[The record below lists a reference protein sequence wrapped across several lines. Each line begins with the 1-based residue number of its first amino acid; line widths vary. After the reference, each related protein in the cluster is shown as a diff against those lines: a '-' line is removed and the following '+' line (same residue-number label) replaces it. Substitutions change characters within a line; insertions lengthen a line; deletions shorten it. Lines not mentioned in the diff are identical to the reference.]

1 MRRIGKRLIVTCVSL
16 SMILQSF
23 APATNALAATINAAA
38 EAGSYSTTDGAP
50 SETGDDTLGETG
62 SPKDD
67 AANASP
73 DTGENTGEDTSGA
86 DQVTDGAEGSQ
97 EETAAAED
105 AAADEGEVEAQTQ
118 GAYQYNTLDE
128 LTPALSK
135 APETANGEIAKLES
149 SNLAQDLKAL
159 SNAAPAL
166 YKNAI
171 IVASQ
176 TGDAIDLS
184 ADFNGLGG
192 SNEDDAF
199 AGTITGNGGAAVR
212 IRVKRPLFNGLKVS
226 TEQKYLIEWAAGDS
240 QHAVLANRAY
250 GFEGA
255 IANVTVYG
263 VSGST
268 EKLTAPIIA
277 TLQGNLTA
285 KVTLDQ
291 STVTSVSITSS
302 TNSIGVVAGTV
313 ESGTLTIGELNMP
326 GVTKVTVDASSNA
339 DLDQKNG
346 NAGMLVGRVA
356 DGAGLTID
364 AEITAPS
371 GDIKS
376 VTGKD
381 NASAGAVV
389 GKLGGGDGG
398 NATPVV
404 VNKSIDVSALAVTGA
419 ISGGFVGRAV
429 KLSLSFGEGASIAPA
444 KKLEATQ
451 ASGGLF
457 GWVDALAEDL
467 KIAPSN
473 LKMPN
478 DGISIRGA
486 TRPGSSD
493 RILAYA
499 GGLFGYLAS
508 DSGGLSILAGTNND
522 RLQIKVS
529 VTDAKPAVSFQKGAG
544 GIIGRLGGDSPAAKV
559 IVNVSDADVD
569 LTSDVNFYVG
579 GVIGNCWGS
588 SVVKSDG
595 VSVTAAVS
603 SSATFGGVV
612 GVTRAKKE
620 FANTVLVNN
629 LKVATA
635 NDKPIASGGGVVGR
649 ANCNTLIRL
658 SGTTDLSGVYYKG
671 SNDSGQIT
679 SLNTANGFE
688 GPLVFATGNG
698 NDQGWTLI
706 RGKNEKGDR
715 PELDDIG
722 GYGEVVRLSGKLS
735 KDFLMVDESTG
746 MLTIKNS
753 DKSAATIS
761 NEEDFARLAITWST
775 KGVFMGASD
784 GGWDKMN
791 ITLTNDIDL
800 TGTGIYGLSR
810 EGMDGD
816 TPFVKTIDGGG
827 HSITLSIGEA
837 YGTWDGTNK
846 VADND
851 AGNGRIYRHK
861 QLGLF
866 AAGNGSASNLTIDGT
881 INVDTKI
888 DGMAVGAFAA
898 TCTSSNDLS
907 FNNVVCKT
915 KMNIKA
921 NNKMFVGG
929 FIGKTSTSNRL
940 AFAGGSSFAGKITMS
955 IDDKAEPY
963 IGGAIGYIDGDSTP
977 TIAVDDMK
985 LSGSI
990 SAQTNRT
997 KLCAGGLIGFIDQAE
1012 DDNKTKTVTISG
1024 LDLGGLKLDFSAAGD
1039 ASAAGGYLGSTWAQT
1054 NVTIEGSSST
1064 YAIKASKEASL
1075 KTGSAKFV
1083 GGLVYHAG
1091 GVWTANSKAIDFN
1104 NVGIESKATELGL
1117 LVCRGGRGKEDGISN
1132 GEMGGLY
1139 LNVTKNWANAVSFDG
1154 INLTGTEPAAMDEWV
1169 ADTRGYGEN
1178 NAGDIFTSGKNG
1190 VVSLTTKS
1198 GLVAMGDNDTRNTYE
1213 NQTDWGK
1220 KHHENGNTRYY
1231 YNLNRVAGSVGQGD
1245 GAINTPEELLL
1256 WSVRHYADSALRAE
1270 FNKGDAECE
1279 TITGTLN
1286 MKGYSYYPVDIANCS
1301 VNINNA
1307 TITFWNK
1314 QIETLESGS
1323 TKNKLTSES
1332 SQHQAM
1338 HCGLIRNYS
1347 SSGNQGGQ
1355 TLSVK
1360 TLTLSGT
1367 VGPMNT
1373 NGGSGALICG
1383 TAWGEAAATTTVS
1396 LEGITLKNLA
1406 VTDFAANKDKSLPLL
1421 VNAGGSHLSLSV
1433 NDLSCTGYTAVGENN
1448 TVASSLMGN
1457 MGGEDKT
1464 GINLSFSN
1472 IEIPSYTGERIFS
1485 SALLMMSFGYKTDG
1499 SGSASYN
1506 FTADDTRVTYGQE
1519 IDGTKEYGNNDGDM
1533 QCWYFDA
1540 KHEGCNL
1547 VKDEKH
1553 DIEASEDKSAPRFGN
1568 QAYLKYVTNGRDDN
1582 HPWRHEVA
1590 VNHSAAKLIKGCG
1603 TYTDPY
1609 VISSA
1614 KNLRDAANIIQGAS
1628 ASGSE
1633 VNITTNQ
1640 DAACSGESGHGK
1652 FVSSGSTW
1660 VCGNTSYTTET
1671 VSRYLRSAYYVIDK
1685 DITVNAKDFSGLGQT
1700 PERAFRGVIVGKNS
1714 ATLTIKN
1721 DNDSKKQFMGLIP
1734 YSYGS
1739 VVKNLKIR
1747 YEGEKLSIAYTAPK
1761 DQTPKDQTTKDQT
1774 PKAFFGGVMG
1784 CVLGG
1789 DNIVDG
1795 VTVSA
1800 ADGFSVDGVSKNTPI
1815 GGYVGVV
1822 AGGGVLFRNMS
1833 ENSWH
1838 TAGDSLYDNAF
1849 LGRMLNGYAFSENC
1863 TVDNGER
1870 NYKINKLSGTK
1881 NLIATTDLTGA
1892 TDAGGAARSV
1902 SVSSAEGLLVLSGII
1917 NSGAAAGYGTRAY
1930 DGASGDQEGLKL
1942 GNALYGKVRNA
1953 QYDQVGNQSLDANNS
1968 EWLAAKQDDQS
1979 APSAGNTAYLVTAY
1993 ADAGTGNIC
2002 AGNTAYV
2009 EFSLNDASFDMTS
2022 YSTGYLGLSARYV
2035 SNAGIDRSGKSQP
2048 TCVMPSVAAV
2058 KGSAD
2063 ASTNTT
2069 LKVKLD
2075 VKEYKTDDYH
2085 LLGVGGLFGV
2095 ANFRTPGKTGDGKY
2109 TFDPDTYSIISNL
2122 TIGESNISLSYVDAA
2137 GDSTNK
2143 AFDGVA
2149 LSDDAEADIKYK
2161 NIVGVGGVAGALAP
2175 NDSKYM
2181 GGQVTNFTSS
2191 GLTINSPSSAGSLFG
2206 YAGAANLSAD
2216 GQYLA
2221 KTGGELTNMT
2231 MRLVNCG
2238 FSKLNITAD
2247 RDAGGFFGYLV
2258 TKKSDNKSKYSGVWN
2273 TEETT
2278 YGTNSII
2285 ASNGKV
2291 LLRKD
2296 HNIGENKL
2304 LDYESRATGV
2314 GGFVGHVKNSFNV
2327 NAWSGGGS
2335 TVVKG
2340 LTLDNDRNAYDAAGT
2355 GGLVGIYEEAVD
2367 GCTCVISGV
2376 QVISAEGA
2384 KTVIKGCKFAGGII
2398 GLVSK
2403 GRLHAITVDNV
2414 SIDAV
2419 EMPKSNTSIPVTTP
2433 KQLTLGYKGAV
2444 IGGMNG
2450 ASGQMTL
2457 SNSTVSNMT
2466 FDDERSGFVIG
2477 CIGSGISTI
2486 YTLNS
2491 RFENNTLNAGNSG
2504 ALVGH
2509 DAGKVYGQ
2517 NILIRNLTYAKASS
2531 QGLLLGSLYIKAGN
2545 AEPGVC
2551 VAGFDLQL
2559 GTGQTYDSIPT
2570 RLAVSDDTGFNG
2582 RSFVAYADYNDNAK
2596 TDGSSVTSGALD
2608 AEAADPYATTSPSNE
2623 LTVATSDGSSKRLF
2637 GDSMLPST
2645 AKTIQEEKDSKDAGK
2660 FHYTSAP
2667 SADFSNTVST
2677 MSQNN
2682 DGTEITN
2689 NFDVLQVSSG
2699 NEQVITNYLDTVT
2712 NGGYSKAKDLGYV
2725 TASATTYA
2733 YDDAGKQFVAPTEG
2747 TAAAS
2752 MKQAL
2757 EVTGSGS
2764 SLGYS
2769 VTSGY
2774 DNGLMRITLLT
2785 VKIGYAKDSKTG
2797 VVNKGYYVLHVPIV
2811 VRRML
2816 EVDFTATL
2824 TGGTVFNKTAYAN
2837 LGKDAHVLE
2846 SYGSSMTG
2854 LLTYTYN
2861 SAVGERMEYGWD
2873 GYLADG
2879 GSMGATDKTLVFAS
2893 SGEKNGNYPVGTR
2906 LTLLDCAHNNKEYH
2920 YKVED
2925 ENGISSLSLSEFK
2938 DAAGK
2943 SYEQRWLSD
2952 LMGVTAKTDPSG
2964 KWVNTDEASATA
2976 SGKLK
2981 DGTVA
2986 YFRPATKEDTDDR
2999 YSLTVAKGD
3008 GGKEQSPS
3016 ESFYL
3021 VVRFPKDDQA
3031 TAAAVVG
3038 KLKSS
3043 LSFAEGASI
3052 ATRVNQVLR
3061 PKYDNK
3067 VVEDDMANSAST
3079 YSILTGYKQALTDND
3094 TTAGPSVP
3102 ELTDSGHTVKLDVT
3116 DTVTFNSSQVYNG
3129 EDDPLYYELSTTL
3142 GQGATVNGAANI
3154 VGSGGFPSGMSGTVA
3169 FYAQVGDTYY
3179 VYSKDGGWTIPET
3192 SGGDPA
3198 PSGLSY
3204 VWASDGGEMELL
3216 LGSAN
3221 SEASAVSLAG
3231 LRDAAKDAG
3240 QTSFT
3245 IRAQITIEM
3254 TDEAFTKAIA
3264 ASSNSGTDNWTQ
3276 MVFRGQLATKVDQLA
3291 YTSLTYRAIGNHK
3304 YYREGSAYST
3314 ISLTASLPSQLG
3326 INIDDLRQATADG
3339 TIGTVATYDLSSAS
3353 NVDELLNKAQSVT
3366 FTATLM
3372 KRSDTAGNYES
3383 ADITKVMSG
3392 GDKPRTNSTV
3402 LGSANKGSKSYSW
3415 TDTKDAKRADGTF
3428 STLNGQKFELPIDF
3442 VVDTTKDAQV
3452 YANYRIVVTA
3462 EIRNANGDV
3471 INTPGNTSDFVTF
3484 TLTRVNTKG
3493 IQ

>member
-1 MRRIGKRLIVTCVSL
+1 MRRIGKRIIVTCVSL

-23 APATNALAATINAAA
+23 APATNALAATINVAA
-38 EAGSYSTTDGAP
+38 ETGAYNATDDAATEAG
-50 SETGDDTLGETG
+50 GDTSGETG
-62 SPKDD
+62 AAKDD

-73 DTGENTGEDTSGA
+73 DTGENAGEDASGA
-86 DQVTDGAEGSQ
+86 DQVTDGVEGSQ
-97 EETAAAED
+97 DEATGSEDD
-105 AAADEGEVEAQTQ
+105 AAADEGEAEAQAQ
-118 GAYQYNTLDE
+118 GEYDYNTLDK
-128 LTPALSK
+128 LTDALAK
-135 APETANGEIAKLES
+135 GTTLETANGEITKLES
-149 SNLAQDLKAL
+149 NVPAEDLKTL
-159 SNAAPAL
+159 SKAAPAL
-166 YKNAI
+166 YRNAS
-171 IVASQ
+171 IVLKGTEGAV
-176 TGDAIDLS
+176 DLS
-184 ADFNGLGG
+184 ASFNGLGG
-192 SNEDDAF
+192 SDENNAF
-199 AGTITGNGGAAVR
+199 AGTIMASDSTARR
-212 IRVKRPLFNGLKVS
+212 IKVNRPLFNGLKV
-226 TEQKYLIEWAAGDS
+226 TGEQKYLIEWAAGDS
-240 QHAVLANRAY
+240 QDAVLANRAY
-250 GFEGA
+250 GSEGA

-277 TLQGNLTA
+277 TLQGNLTT

-291 STVTSVSITSS
+291 STMTSVNIVSSTSS
-302 TNSIGVVAGTV
+302 IGMVAGTV
-313 ESGTLTIGELNMP
+313 EGGTLTIGGLDMP
-326 GVTKVTVDASSNA
+326 GVKTVTVDASGNKEP
-339 DLDQKNG
+339 DQKNG

-364 AEITAPS
+364 TKIMAPT

-376 VTGKD
+376 VTGNDK
-381 NASAGAVV
+381 ASTGAVV

-404 VNKSIDVSALAVTGA
+404 VNKSIDMSALTVTGA
-419 ISGGFVGRAV
+419 ISGGFVGCAV
-429 KLSLSFGEGASIAPA
+429 KLSLSFGGDASITPA
-444 KKLEATQ
+444 KKMEATQ

-457 GWVDALAEDL
+457 GWATLATDL
-467 KIAPSN
+467 EIAPSK
-473 LKMPN
+473 LVMPN
-478 DGISIRGA
+478 NGIEISGIN
-486 TRPGSSD
+486 
-493 RILAYA
+493 A
-499 GGLFGYLAS
+499 GGLFGVLVSSDGKLTACGTSIESPLKLKVTAKNVAS
-508 DSGGLSILAGTNND
+508 NSNSKGVGGVIGMLDQA
-522 RLQIKVS
+522 QS
-529 VTDAKPAVSFQKGAG
+529 V
-544 GIIGRLGGDSPAAKV
+544 AKV
-559 IVNVSDADVD
+559 DLTNVDVD
-569 LTSDVNFYVG
+569 LTSDGSSYVG
-579 GVIGNCWGS
+579 GTIGNCWGS
-588 SVVKSDG
+588 SVVNSDG
-595 VSVTAAVS
+595 VSVVAAVS
-603 SSATFGGVV
+603 NCTAFGGVI
-612 GVTRAKKE
+612 GITRANPN
-620 FANTVLVNN
+620 FPVTVLVKN
-629 LKVATA
+629 LTVATA
-635 NDKPIASGGGVVGR
+635 EGKPIASGGGVVGS
-649 ANCNTLIRL
+649 ANCKTLIRL
-658 SGTTDLSGVYYKG
+658 SGKTDLSGVCYEE
-671 SNDSGQIT
+671 NNNTGQIT
-679 SLNTANGFE
+679 SLNTSKGFG
-688 GPLVFATGNG
+688 GPLVFATGSG
-698 NDQGWTLI
+698 NDEDWMFI
-706 RGKNEKGDR
+706 RGKNKTGKH

-722 GYGEVVRLSGKLS
+722 GYGEVIRLGGKLPS
-735 KDFLMVDESTG
+735 DFLTVKESTG
-746 MLTIKNS
+746 VLTINDS
-753 DKSAATIS
+753 DRSAATIS
-761 NEEDFARLAITWST
+761 NAEDFARLAITWET
-775 KGVFMGASD
+775 NGVFKGVSD
-784 GGWDKMN
+784 NNWSSME
-791 ITLTNDIDL
+791 ISLANDIDL
-800 TGTGIYGLSR
+800 TGTGIYGLTR
-810 EGMDGD
+810 EGAYDDKAATNSVNGNNH
-816 TPFVKTIDGGG
+816 KL
-827 HSITLSIGEA
+827 TLSIGEA
-837 YGTWDGTNK
+837 YGTWDGTK
-846 VADND
+846 EVANDD

-866 AAGNGSASNLTIDGT
+866 AAGNGSAKNLTIDGT
-881 INVDTKI
+881 INVDTKVDDI
-888 DGMAVGAFAA
+888 AVGTYAA
-898 TCTSSNDLS
+898 TCTSGNDLS
-907 FNNVVCKT
+907 FTNVVCKT
-915 KMNIKA
+915 TMNIKA
-921 NNKMFVGG
+921 NNRMFVGG
-929 FIGKTSTSNRL
+929 FFGKTTTSNQL
-940 AFAGGSSFAGKITMS
+940 TFTGGSSFAGDINMS
-955 IDDKAEPY
+955 NVAKTETY
-963 IGGAIGYIDGDSTP
+963 IGGIIGCVDGASTP
-977 TIAVDDMK
+977 TIAVDNMK

-990 SAQTNRT
+990 AAQTSKA

-1012 DDNKTKTVTISG
+1012 DDGKTKTVTISG

-1039 ASAAGGYLGSTWAQT
+1039 ASATGGYLGSTWAQT
-1054 NVTIEGSSST
+1054 NVTIGGSDSA
-1064 YAIKASKEASL
+1064 YAIKASETASL
-1075 KTGSAKFV
+1075 KTGSAKYI

-1091 GVWTANSKAIDFN
+1091 GVWTVGSKAINFN

-1117 LVCRGGRGKEDGISN
+1117 LVCRGGRGKEPGVSNDG
-1132 GEMGGLY
+1132 EVGGLY
-1139 LNVTKNWANAVSFDG
+1139 LNVTKNWTSAVGFDG
-1154 INLTGTEPAAMDEWV
+1154 IKLEGTEPTAMDEWV
-1169 ADTRGYGEN
+1169 ADTRGYSDN
-1178 NAGDIFTSGKNG
+1178 NAGDIFAGGKNG

-1198 GLVAMGDNDTRNTYE
+1198 DLVVMDDGGTRNTYE
-1213 NQTDWGK
+1213 NQTEWGR
-1220 KHHENGNTRYY
+1220 KHQENGNTRYY
-1231 YNLNRVAGSVGQGD
+1231 YNLNKVAGSVGQGD

-1256 WSVRHYADSALRAE
+1256 WSVRHYADSALQAE
-1270 FNKGDAECE
+1270 FNKGDAVCE
-1279 TITGTLN
+1279 TITGTLS

-1301 VNINNA
+1301 VNISDA

-1360 TLTLSGT
+1360 KLALSGT
-1367 VGPMNT
+1367 VGQVGT

-1383 TAWGEAAATTTVS
+1383 TTWGEAAATTTVS

-1406 VTDFAANKDKSLPLL
+1406 VTNFANNANKSLPLL

-1433 NDLSCTGYTAVGENN
+1433 NDLSCKGYTGGEKNA
-1448 TVASSLMGN
+1448 VASSLMGN

-1464 GINLSFSN
+1464 GVNLSFSN
-1472 IEIPSYTGERIFS
+1472 IEIPSYTDERIFS

-1506 FTADDTRVTYGQE
+1506 FTAKEKKVTYGQE
-1519 IDGTKEYGNNDGDM
+1519 IDGTKEYGNNDGDT
-1533 QCWYFDA
+1533 QYWYFDA
-1540 KHEGCNL
+1540 DHDDRNL
-1547 VKDEKH
+1547 VKDGNRTT
-1553 DIEASEDKSAPRFGN
+1553 ASKDKSKPNFGAQGGLFGSAP
-1568 QAYLKYVTNGRDDN
+1568 YLKYVANGHDDGN
-1582 HPWRHEVA
+1582 PWRHEVA
-1590 VNHSAAKLIKGCG
+1590 VNHSAAKLIIGCG

-1614 KNLRDAANIIQGAS
+1614 KNLRDAANIILGAS

-1640 DAACSGESGHGK
+1640 DAACSGGGGHGK
-1652 FVSSGSTW
+1652 FVSNGNAW

-1671 VSRYLRSAYYVIDK
+1671 VSRYLRSAYYIIDGNV
-1685 DITVNAKDFSGLGQT
+1685 TVSTKDFSGLGQT

-1747 YEGEKLSIAYTAPK
+1747 YEGEGLSIVYAAPK
-1761 DQTPKDQTTKDQT
+1761 DQTPQ
-1774 PKAFFGGVMG
+1774 AFFGGVMG

-1800 ADGFSVDGVSKNTPI
+1800 AGDFSVAGVDKRTPI
-1815 GGYVGVV
+1815 GGYIGVV
-1822 AGGGVLFRNMS
+1822 AGGGVLFRGMKDAAA
-1833 ENSWH
+1833 WH
-1838 TAGDSLYDNAF
+1838 TAGESLYDNAF
-1849 LGRMLNGYAFSENC
+1849 LGRMLNGYAFSEGC
-1863 TVDNGER
+1863 TVSNGER
-1870 NYKINKLSGTK
+1870 NYKINELSGTK

-1892 TDAGGAARSV
+1892 TDAGGVARSV
-1902 SVSSAEGLLVLSGII
+1902 SVSSNEGLLVLSGII
-1917 NSGAAAGYGTRAY
+1917 NSGAASGYGTKTY
-1930 DGASGDQEGLKL
+1930 DGTSDAQEGLEL

-1953 QYDQVGNQSLDANNS
+1953 RYNQVGESLDATNP

-1979 APSAGNTAYLVTAY
+1979 APGADNTAYLVTAY
-1993 ADAGTGNIC
+1993 ADVNTGNIC

-2009 EFSLNDASFDMTS
+2009 EFNLNGTSFDMTK

-2035 SNAGIDRSGKSQP
+2035 SNAGVDRSGTSQP
-2048 TCVMPSVAAV
+2048 MRVMPSVAAV

-2063 ASTNTT
+2063 ASTSTM
-2069 LKVKLD
+2069 LQVKLD
-2075 VKEYKTDDYH
+2075 VQEYKTDDFH

-2095 ANFRTPGKTGDGKY
+2095 ANFRTPGKTASGTY
-2109 TFDPDTYSIISNL
+2109 SFDPDTYSIISNL
-2122 TIGESNISLSYVDAA
+2122 TIGESNISLLYVDT
-2137 GDSTNK
+2137 GGTSTNK

-2149 LSDDAEADIKYK
+2149 LSGDPEVDIKYK
-2161 NIVGVGGVAGALAP
+2161 SIVGVGGVAGVLAP

-2181 GGQVTNFTSS
+2181 GGQVANFTSS

-2206 YAGAANLSAD
+2206 YAGAANLSTD
-2216 GQYLA
+2216 GQYPA
-2221 KTGGELTNMT
+2221 KASDELTKMT

-2238 FSKLNITAD
+2238 FSNLDIVAD
-2247 RDAGGFFGYLV
+2247 RDAGGFFGYLA
-2258 TKKSDNKSKYSGVWN
+2258 TKGGSNSGVWS
-2273 TEETT
+2273 TEEAT
-2278 YGTNSII
+2278 YGANSDIV
-2285 ASNGKV
+2285 SNGKA
-2291 LLRKD
+2291 LLRMD
-2296 HNIGENKL
+2296 HKEGEKL
-2304 LDYESRATGV
+2304 KPYESKVTGA
-2314 GGFVGHVKNSFNV
+2314 GGFVGHTKYSFWV
-2327 NAWSGGGS
+2327 NEPAWGECVD
-2335 TVVKG
+2335 VVVSD
-2340 LTLDNDRNAYDAAGT
+2340 LAVHNENADSAAGT
-2355 GGLVGIYEEAVD
+2355 GGL
-2367 GCTCVISGV
+2367 
-2376 QVISAEGA
+2376 
-2384 KTVIKGCKFAGGII
+2384 I
-2398 GLVSK
+2398 GLFENANSCKINAVTLSSSVSLAGAYNVGGLI
-2403 GRLHAITVDNV
+2403 GRNHDSSGKAANIIDSVNVDAI
-2414 SIDAV
+2414 
-2419 EMPKSNTSIPVTTP
+2419 EMSAGQAYLGGLVGCIFKSGPLRI
-2433 KQLTLGYKGAV
+2433 
-2444 IGGMNG
+2444 
-2450 ASGQMTL
+2450 
-2457 SNSTVSNMT
+2457 SNSTVAGVAFNSN
-2466 FDDERSGFVIG
+2466 DSGAVVGYSVTSDVETSIVN
-2477 CIGSGISTI
+2477 C
-2486 YTLNS
+2486 
-2491 RFENNTLNAGNSG
+2491 RFEDNSING
-2504 ALVGH
+2504 AVSGSLVGFLS
-2509 DAGKVYGQ
+2509 GNLFGT
-2517 NILIRNLTYAKASS
+2517 NILIRSNTFGTKAK
-2531 QGLLLGSLYIKAGN
+2531 GLLVGFAINNSNNPIVRIAGL
-2545 AEPGVC
+2545 
-2551 VAGFDLQL
+2551 DYQL
-2559 GTGQTYDSIPT
+2559 GKDQADIGLKIAENNPQGGDGK
-2570 RLAVSDDTGFNG
+2570 GFEG
-2582 RSFVAYADYNDNAK
+2582 RSFVAFADYNDNAK
-2596 TDGSSVTSGALD
+2596 TDGSSVTSNAFD
-2608 AEAADPYATTSPSNE
+2608 AEVADPYATTSPQSE
-2623 LTVATSDGSSKRLF
+2623 LTVAASDGSSQALF

-2645 AKTIQEEKDSKDAGK
+2645 AKKIQEDKKNSTEAGK

-2667 SADFSNTVST
+2667 SVDFSNTVST
-2677 MSQNN
+2677 MAKNN
-2682 DGTEITN
+2682 DGATLAN
-2689 NFDVLQVSSG
+2689 SFDVLQVSSG
-2699 NEQVITNYLDTVT
+2699 NEQVIADYLDTVT

-2725 TASATTYA
+2725 TASAETYA
-2733 YDDAGKQFVAPTEG
+2733 YDDANKQFVAPTG
-2747 TAAAS
+2747 DAAS

-2797 VVNKGYYVLHVPIV
+2797 AVNKGYYVLHVPIV

-2879 GSMGATDKTLVFAS
+2879 GSMGATNKSLVFAS
-2893 SGEKNGNYPVGTR
+2893 SGESNGNYSMGTQ

-2920 YKVED
+2920 YKVET
-2925 ENGISSLSLSEFK
+2925 EGGISSLSLSEFK
-2938 DAAGK
+2938 DAGGK

-2952 LMGVTAKTDPSG
+2952 LMGVTAERNASG
-2964 KWVNTDEASATA
+2964 KWVKTDESATA
-2976 SGKLK
+2976 SGKLE

-2986 YFRPATKEDTDDR
+2986 YFRPATKDDKGDR
-2999 YSLTVAKGD
+2999 YKLTVAKGD
-3008 GGKEQSPS
+3008 DGKEQSPS
-3016 ESFYL
+3016 ENFYL

-3038 KLKSS
+3038 KLKSN
-3043 LSFAEGASI
+3043 LSFTEGTSI

-3061 PKYDNK
+3061 PKYDGALIKDDGK
-3067 VVEDDMANSAST
+3067 VVKDDMANSAST
-3079 YSILTGYKQALTDND
+3079 YSILTGYKQELTDND
-3094 TTAGPSVP
+3094 ATVGPSVP
-3102 ELTDSGHTVKLDVT
+3102 TVTDSGHTVQLDVT

-3142 GQGATVNGAANI
+3142 GQGATVNGTANI
-3154 VGSGGFPSGMSGTVA
+3154 VGSGGFPSGMSGTVT

-3179 VYSKDGGWTIPET
+3179 VYKGGKWALPEAT
-3192 SGGDPA
+3192 NGAVA

-3204 VWASDGGEMELL
+3204 GWVSDGGEMKLL
-3216 LGSAN
+3216 LGSKDNESDAVD
-3221 SEASAVSLAG
+3221 AVSLAG
-3231 LRDAAKDAG
+3231 LRDAAKTAG

-3245 IRAQITIEM
+3245 IRAQMTIEM

-3415 TDTKDAKRADGTF
+3415 TDTKDTKRADGTF

>member
-38 EAGSYSTTDGAP
+38 EAGGYSTTDGAT
-50 SETGDDTLGETG
+50 SEAGGDTSGETG
-62 SPKDD
+62 SAKDD

-105 AAADEGEVEAQTQ
+105 AAADEGEVEAQAQ

-135 APETANGEIAKLES
+135 VPETANGEITKLES

-166 YKNAI
+166 YSNAE

-192 SNEDDAF
+192 SGVDDAF

-212 IRVKRPLFNGLKVS
+212 IRVKRPLFNGLKVAG
-226 TEQKYLIEWAAGDS
+226 EQEYLIEWAAEGS
-240 QHAVLANRAY
+240 QDAVLANCAY
-250 GFEGA
+250 GSEDA
-255 IANVTVYG
+255 IADVTVYG

-268 EKLTAPIIA
+268 EKLTAPIISM
-277 TLQGNLTA
+277 LQGNLTA
-285 KVTLDQ
+285 KVTLEE
-291 STVTSVSITSS
+291 STMRSVNITSS
-302 TNSIGVVAGTV
+302 TSSIGIVAGTV
-313 ESGTLTIGELNMP
+313 ENGALTIGGLGMP
-326 GVTKVTVDASSNA
+326 GVTTVTVDASGNTNP
-339 DLDQKNG
+339 DQKNG
-346 NAGMLVGRVA
+346 NAGLLVGRVA

-364 AEITAPS
+364 ADITAPA
-371 GDIKS
+371 GGIKS
-376 VTGKD
+376 ATGKD

-398 NATPVV
+398 NATPVA
-404 VNKSIDVSALAVTGA
+404 VNKSIDMSALTVAGA
-419 ISGGFVGRAV
+419 ISGGFVGRADKV
-429 KLSLSFGEGASIAPA
+429 SLSFGKDASITPA
-444 KKLEATQ
+444 KKMEATQ

-457 GWVDALAEDL
+457 GWATLATDL
-467 KIAPSN
+467 EIAPSK
-473 LKMPN
+473 LVMPN
-478 DGISIRGA
+478 NGIEISGIN
-486 TRPGSSD
+486 
-493 RILAYA
+493 A
-499 GGLFGYLAS
+499 GGLFGVLVSSDGKLTACGTSIESPLKLKVTAKNVAS
-508 DSGGLSILAGTNND
+508 NSNSKGVGGVIGMLDQA
-522 RLQIKVS
+522 QS
-529 VTDAKPAVSFQKGAG
+529 V
-544 GIIGRLGGDSPAAKV
+544 AKV
-559 IVNVSDADVD
+559 DLTNVDVD
-569 LTSDVNFYVG
+569 LTSDGSSYVG
-579 GVIGNCWGS
+579 GAIGNCWGS
-588 SVVKSDG
+588 SVVNSDG
-595 VSVTAAVS
+595 VSVVAAVS
-603 SSATFGGVV
+603 NCTAFGGVI
-612 GVTRAKKE
+612 GITRANPN
-620 FANTVLVNN
+620 FPVTVLVKN
-629 LKVATA
+629 LTVATA
-635 NDKPIASGGGVVGR
+635 GGKPIASGGGVVGS
-649 ANCNTLIRL
+649 ANCKTLIRL
-658 SGTTDLSGVYYKG
+658 SGKTDLSGVCYEE
-671 SNDSGQIT
+671 NNNTGQIT
-679 SLNTANGFE
+679 SLNTSKGFG
-688 GPLVFATGNG
+688 GPLVFATGSG
-698 NDQGWTLI
+698 NDENWMFI
-706 RGKNEKGDR
+706 RGKNKTGKH

-722 GYGEVVRLSGKLS
+722 GYGEVIRLGGKLPL
-735 KDFLMVDESTG
+735 DFLTVKESTG
-746 MLTIKNS
+746 VLTINDS
-753 DKSAATIS
+753 DRSAATIS
-761 NEEDFARLAITWST
+761 NAEDFARLAITWET
-775 KGVFMGASD
+775 NGVFKGVSD
-784 GGWDKMN
+784 NNWSSME
-791 ITLTNDIDL
+791 ISLANDIDL
-800 TGTGIYGLSR
+800 TGTGIYGLTR
-810 EGMDGD
+810 ESAYDDKAATNSVNGNNH
-816 TPFVKTIDGGG
+816 KL
-827 HSITLSIGEA
+827 TLSIGEA
-837 YGTWDGTNK
+837 YGTWDGTK
-846 VADND
+846 EVANDD

-866 AAGNGSASNLTIDGT
+866 AAGNGSAKNLTIDGT
-881 INVDTKI
+881 INVDTKV
-888 DGMAVGAFAA
+888 DDMAVGTYAA

-907 FNNVVCKT
+907 FTNVVCKT
-915 KMNIKA
+915 TMNIKA
-921 NNKMFVGG
+921 NNRMFVGG
-929 FIGKTSTSNRL
+929 FFGKTTTSNQL
-940 AFAGGSSFAGKITMS
+940 TFTGGSSFAGDINMS
-955 IDDKAEPY
+955 NVAKTETY
-963 IGGAIGYIDGDSTP
+963 IGGIIGCVDGASTP
-977 TIAVDDMK
+977 TIAVDNMK

-990 SAQTNRT
+990 AAQTSKA
-997 KLCAGGLIGFIDQAE
+997 KLYAGGLIGFIDQAE
-1012 DDNKTKTVTISG
+1012 DDGKTKTVTISG

-1039 ASAAGGYLGSTWAQT
+1039 ASATGGYLGSTWAQT
-1054 NVTIEGSSST
+1054 SVTIGGSDSA
-1064 YAIKASKEASL
+1064 YAIKASETASL
-1075 KTGSAKFV
+1075 KTGSAKYV

-1091 GVWTANSKAIDFN
+1091 GVWTVGSKAINFN

-1117 LVCRGGRGKEDGISN
+1117 LVCRGGRGKEPGVSNDG
-1132 GEMGGLY
+1132 EVGGLY
-1139 LNVTKNWANAVSFDG
+1139 LNVTKNWTSAVGFDG
-1154 INLTGTEPAAMDEWV
+1154 IKLEGTEPTAMDEWV
-1169 ADTRGYGEN
+1169 ADTRGYSDN
-1178 NAGDIFTSGKNG
+1178 NAGDIFASGKNG

-1198 GLVAMGDNDTRNTYE
+1198 DLVVMDDGGTRNTYE
-1213 NQTDWGK
+1213 NQTEWGR
-1220 KHHENGNTRYY
+1220 KHQENGNTRYY
-1231 YNLNRVAGSVGQGD
+1231 YNLNKVAGDVAKQSNNTVD
-1245 GAINTPEELLL
+1245 TPEELLL
-1256 WSVRHYADSALRAE
+1256 WSVRHYADSALQAE
-1270 FNKGDAECE
+1270 FNEGDAECE
-1279 TITGTLN
+1279 TMTGTLN

-1301 VNINNA
+1301 VSISDA

-1360 TLTLSGT
+1360 KLTLSGT
-1367 VGPMNT
+1367 VGQVGT

-1383 TAWGEAAATTTVS
+1383 TTWGEAAATTTVS

-1406 VTDFAANKDKSLPLL
+1406 VTNFANNANKSLPLL

-1433 NDLSCTGYTAVGENN
+1433 NDLSCKGYTGGEKNA
-1448 TVASSLMGN
+1448 VASSLMGN

-1464 GINLSFSN
+1464 GVNLSFSN

-1485 SALLMMSFGYKTDG
+1485 SALFMMSFGYKTDG

-1506 FTADDTRVTYGQE
+1506 FTAEDAKVTYGQE
-1519 IDGTKEYGNNDGDM
+1519 IDGTKEYGNNDGDT
-1533 QCWYFDA
+1533 QYWYFDA
-1540 KHEGCNL
+1540 DHEDCNL
-1547 VKDEKH
+1547 VKDGNRTT
-1553 DIEASEDKSAPRFGN
+1553 ASKDKSNPSFGSQGGLFSSAP
-1568 QAYLKYVTNGRDDN
+1568 YLKYVANGHDDGN
-1582 HPWRHEVA
+1582 PWRHEVA
-1590 VNHSAAKLIKGCG
+1590 VNHSAAKLIIGCG

-1614 KNLRDAANIIQGAS
+1614 KNLRDAANIIQGS
-1628 ASGSE
+1628 NASGSE
-1633 VNITTNQ
+1633 VNITVNQ
-1640 DAACSGESGHGK
+1640 DIACSGENGHGK
-1652 FVSSGSTW
+1652 FVSNGSTW
-1660 VCGNTSYTTET
+1660 VCGDTSYTTEA
-1671 VSRYLRSAYYVIDK
+1671 VSRYLRSAYYIIDGNV
-1685 DITVNAKDFSGLGQT
+1685 TVSTKDFSGLGQT
-1700 PERAFRGVIVGKNS
+1700 PERAFRGVIVGKKS
-1714 ATLTIKN
+1714 ATLTIRN

-1739 VVKNLKIR
+1739 VVKDLKVR
-1747 YEGEKLSIAYTAPK
+1747 YGGDALSIGYEAPK
-1761 DQTPKDQTTKDQT
+1761 DQVPQ
-1774 PKAFFGGVMG
+1774 AFFGGVMG

-1795 VTVSA
+1795 VTAST
-1800 ADGFSVDGVSKNTPI
+1800 ADGFSVDGVNKNTPI

-1822 AGGGVLFRNMS
+1822 AGGGVLFRGMKDTAA
-1833 ENSWH
+1833 WH

-1849 LGRMLNGYAFSENC
+1849 LGRMLNGYAFSEGC
-1863 TVDNGER
+1863 AVDNGER

-1917 NSGAAAGYGTRAY
+1917 NSGVAAGYGTRAY
-1930 DGASGDQEGLKL
+1930 DGALGDQEGLKL

-1953 QYDQVGNQSLDANNS
+1953 QYDHVGEILDVANP
-1968 EWLAAKQDDQS
+1968 EWVAAKQDDQL
-1979 APSAGNTAYLVTAY
+1979 APSAGNTAYLVTTY
-1993 ADAGTGNIC
+1993 ADANTGNIC
-2002 AGNTAYV
+2002 ADNTAADKTAYV
-2009 EFSLNDASFDMTS
+2009 EFNLNGDSFDMTK

-2035 SNAGIDRSGKSQP
+2035 SNAGIDRAGTSQP
-2048 TCVMPSVAAV
+2048 MRVMPSVATV
-2058 KGSAD
+2058 KGPAD
-2063 ASTNTT
+2063 ASTSAT

-2075 VKEYKTDDYH
+2075 VKEYGADDYH

-2095 ANFRTPGKTGDGKY
+2095 ANFRTPGKTADGQS
-2109 TFDPDTYSIISNL
+2109 FNPDTYSIISNL
-2122 TIGESNISLSYVDAA
+2122 TIGESNISLSYVDAGNPSA
-2137 GDSTNK
+2137 IPTLDNVTLDANADANK
-2143 AFDGVA
+2143 
-2149 LSDDAEADIKYK
+2149 KYK
-2161 NIVGVGGVAGALAP
+2161 SIVGVGGVAGVLAP
-2175 NDSKYM
+2175 GDSKYM
-2181 GGQVTNFTSS
+2181 GGQVTNFTTS
-2191 GLTINSPSSAGSLFG
+2191 GLTIGSPSSAGSLFG
-2206 YAGAANLSAD
+2206 HAGYAMLNAGD
-2216 GQYLA
+2216 KYLA
-2221 KTGGELTNMT
+2221 TAGSDLSSMT
-2231 MRLVNCG
+2231 MRLVDCG
-2238 FSKLNITAD
+2238 FSNLNITAD

-2258 TKKSDNKSKYSGVWN
+2258 TKGVNKSISKGASGVWN
-2273 TEETT
+2273 TKETV
-2278 YGTNSII
+2278 YGDNSSIVTTGKFL
-2285 ASNGKV
+2285 NGSKA
-2291 LLRKD
+2291 
-2296 HNIGENKL
+2296 IG
-2304 LDYESRATGV
+2304 A
-2314 GGFVGHVKNSFNV
+2314 GGFVGHAKGSFWINEPNWGEHAAIGISTLTV
-2327 NAWSGGGS
+2327 NNKADGFEAKEEK
-2335 TVVKG
+2335 TV
-2340 LTLDNDRNAYDAAGT
+2340 GT
-2355 GGLVGIYEEAVD
+2355 GGLLGLFENANSCSIYAVALSSSVSLAGAYNVGGLIGRNHDSSGKAPNIIDSVRVDSVELSARQECLGGFVGCIYK
-2367 GCTCVISGV
+2367 SGPLR
-2376 QVISAEGA
+2376 I
-2384 KTVIKGCKFAGGII
+2384 
-2398 GLVSK
+2398 
-2403 GRLHAITVDNV
+2403 
-2414 SIDAV
+2414 
-2419 EMPKSNTSIPVTTP
+2419 
-2433 KQLTLGYKGAV
+2433 
-2444 IGGMNG
+2444 
-2450 ASGQMTL
+2450 
-2457 SNSTVSNMT
+2457 SNSTVAGVVFNSKN
-2466 FDDERSGFVIG
+2466 SGAVVGYSATGDVETSITN
-2477 CIGSGISTI
+2477 C
-2486 YTLNS
+2486 
-2491 RFENNTLNAGNSG
+2491 RFENNSISGTVSG
-2504 ALVGH
+2504 ALVGFLS
-2509 DAGKVYGQ
+2509 GNLFGTNV
-2517 NILIRNLTYAKASS
+2517 LIGANAFVANAR
-2531 QGLLLGSLYIKAGN
+2531 GLLVGFAVDNKQTNPTVRIAGL
-2545 AEPGVC
+2545 
-2551 VAGFDLQL
+2551 DYQL
-2559 GTGQTYDSIPT
+2559 GEDQ
-2570 RLAVSDDTGFNG
+2570 ADTGLEIASNNPSGKDGKGLLG

-2596 TDGSSVTSGALD
+2596 TDGSSVTSGAFD
-2608 AEAADPYATTSPSNE
+2608 AEAADPYATTSPQSD
-2623 LTVATSDGSSKRLF
+2623 LTVVDSDGSSKRLF

-2699 NEQVITNYLDTVT
+2699 NEQVITDYLDTVT
-2712 NGGYSKAKDLGYV
+2712 NGGYSKARGLGYV

-2733 YDDAGKQFVAPTEG
+2733 YDDAGRQFVAPTEG

-2893 SGEKNGNYPVGTR
+2893 SGEKNGNYPVGTQ

-2976 SGKLK
+2976 FGKLK

-3067 VVEDDMANSAST
+3067 VVKDDMANSAST

-3102 ELTDSGHTVKLDVT
+3102 KLTDNGHTVQLDVT

-3154 VGSGGFPSGMSGTVA
+3154 VGSGGFPSGMSGKVT
-3169 FYAQVGDTYY
+3169 FYAQVGDAYY

-3204 VWASDGGEMELL
+3204 VWASDGGEMKLL

-3245 IRAQITIEM
+3245 IRAQMTIEM

-3264 ASSNSGTDNWTQ
+3264 ASSNSGADYWTQ

-3291 YTSLTYRAIGNHK
+3291 YTSLTSKIIGNHK

-3339 TIGTVATYDLSSAS
+3339 TIGTVATYDLSNAS
-3353 NVDELLNKAQSVT
+3353 NVDELLSKARSVT

-3372 KRSDTAGNYES
+3372 RRSDTKGNYVP
-3383 ADITKVMSG
+3383 ADITGVMSG
-3392 GDKPRTNSTV
+3392 GNKPRTNSTA
-3402 LGSANKGSKSYSW
+3402 LGTAIKGSKSYSW
-3415 TDTKDAKRADGTF
+3415 TDTKKDGGTF
-3428 STLNGQKFELPIDF
+3428 STLKGQKFELPIDF

-3462 EIRNANGDV
+3462 EIRNADGKV
-3471 INTPGNTSDFVTF
+3471 INVPGNTSDFVTF

>member
-1 MRRIGKRLIVTCVSL
+1 MRRLGKRLIVTCVSL

-38 EAGSYSTTDGAP
+38 EAGAYGAADDATTEADG
-50 SETGDDTLGETG
+50 DTSGETG
-62 SPKDD
+62 SAKDD
-67 AANASP
+67 TATTFP
-73 DTGENTGEDTSGA
+73 DAGENAGKDASGA
-86 DQVTDGAEGSQ
+86 DQVADGAEGSQ
-97 EETAAAED
+97 EEPAAAED
-105 AAADEGEVEAQTQ
+105 AAADEGEAEAQAQ
-118 GAYQYNTLDE
+118 GAYKFNTLDE
-128 LTPALSK
+128 LT
-135 APETANGEIAKLES
+135 ANGVLLGTVDNNGTEITALTTSDLAK
-149 SNLAQDLKAL
+149 DLKTL
-159 SNAAPAL
+159 SNAAPTL
-166 YKNAI
+166 YKNAK

-176 TGDAIDLS
+176 TSDAIDLS

-192 SNEDDAF
+192 SDENDAF
-199 AGTITGNGGAAVR
+199 AGTITASGSTAVR
-212 IRVKRPLFNGLKVS
+212 IKVNRSLFNGLKV
-226 TEQKYLIEWAAGDS
+226 TREQKYLIEWAAEGS
-240 QHAVLANRAY
+240 QDAALATHAY
-250 GFEGA
+250 GAAGA
-255 IANVTVYG
+255 VADVTVYG

-277 TLQGNLTA
+277 MLQGNLTA
-285 KVTLDQ
+285 KVTLDE
-291 STVTSVSITSS
+291 STMTSVSITSS

-313 ESGTLTIGELNMP
+313 ESGTLTIGGFDMP
-326 GVTKVTVDASSNA
+326 GVKTVTVNASGNTEP
-339 DLDQKNG
+339 DQKNG

-356 DGAGLTID
+356 DGAGLTIN
-364 AEITAPS
+364 AKIKAPK

-376 VTGKD
+376 AAGKD
-381 NASAGAVV
+381 SASAGAVV
-389 GKLGGGDGG
+389 GKLGTGDGG
-398 NATPVV
+398 NATPLV
-404 VNKSIDVSALAVTGA
+404 VNQSIDVSALTVTGA
-419 ISGGFVGRAV
+419 IAGGFVGRAGNV
-429 KLSLSFGEGASIAPA
+429 SLAFGKDASITPA
-444 KKLEATQ
+444 STINGTN

-457 GWVDALAEDL
+457 GQATLAADL
-467 KIAPSN
+467 EIAPAH
-473 LKMPN
+473 LKMPDN
-478 DGISIRGA
+478 GIGVSG
-486 TRPGSSD
+486 TD
-493 RILAYA
+493 A
-499 GGLFGYLAS
+499 GGLFGVFGSGTGKLVVRGASKEAPLKLKVTASNVAS
-508 DSGGLSILAGTNND
+508 DSYSKGVGG
-522 RLQIKVS
+522 V
-529 VTDAKPAVSFQKGAG
+529 
-544 GIIGRLGGDSPAAKV
+544 IGMLGWTTAAAKV
-559 IVNVSDADVD
+559 DLENVDVD
-569 LTSDVNFYVG
+569 LTSSGNSYVG
-579 GVIGNCWGS
+579 GAVGNCWGS

-603 SSATFGGVV
+603 NCTAFGGVV
-612 GVTRAKKE
+612 GVTRANS
-620 FANTVLVNN
+620 AYAVTVLVNN
-629 LKVATA
+629 LKAATTK
-635 NDKPIASGGGVVGR
+635 DRPIVNGGGVVGR
-649 ANCNTLIRL
+649 VNCKTLVRL
-658 SGTTDLSGVYYKG
+658 SGTTDLSKVCYEG
-671 SNDSGQIT
+671 SGDSGQIT
-679 SLNTANGFE
+679 SQITSLDSDKSGFA
-688 GPLVFATGNG
+688 GALVFATGSG
-698 NDQGWTLI
+698 NDKDWTLI
-706 RGKNEKGDR
+706 RGRNKSGDGY

-722 GYGEVVRLSGKLS
+722 GYGEVIRLDGEKLK
-735 KDFLMVDESTG
+735 KDFLKVDESTG
-746 MLTIKNS
+746 TLTIKDS
-753 DKSAATIS
+753 GRSAATIS
-761 NEEDFARLAITWST
+761 SVEDFARLAITWQT
-775 KGVFMGASD
+775 NGVFKGVSD
-784 GGWDKMN
+784 DNWSSMKIALGN
-791 ITLTNDIDL
+791 NIDL

-810 EGMDGD
+810 EGVGGD
-816 TPFVKTIDGGG
+816 TPFTGTIDGGG
-827 HSITLSIGEA
+827 HTLTLSIGEA
-837 YGTWDGTNK
+837 YGTWDGTNI
-846 VADND
+846 VGDND
-851 AGNGRIYRHK
+851 EGNGRIYRHK

-866 AAGNGSASNLTIDGT
+866 AAGNGSASNLTIDGN
-881 INVDTKI
+881 INVDARV
-888 DGMAVGAFAA
+888 DGMAVGALAA
-898 TCTSSNDLS
+898 TCTSGTDLS

-915 KMNIKA
+915 TMNIKA
-921 NNKMFVGG
+921 NNKIYVGG
-929 FIGKTSTSNRL
+929 SIGKTSTSKRL
-940 AFAGGSSFAGKITMS
+940 TFTGGSSFAGNINMS
-955 IDDKAEPY
+955 NVAQTETY
-963 IGGAIGYIDGDSTP
+963 IGGAIGYIDGASTP
-977 TIAVDDMK
+977 TIAVANMM

-990 SAQTNRT
+990 AAQTNNA

-1012 DDNKTKTVTISG
+1012 DESKTKTVTISG

-1083 GGLVYHAG
+1083 GGLVYHAS

-1169 ADTRGYGEN
+1169 ADTRGYSDN
-1178 NAGDIFTSGKNG
+1178 NVGDIFASGKNG
-1190 VVSLTTKS
+1190 VVSLTT
-1198 GLVAMGDNDTRNTYE
+1198 VNDTVVMDGDGTRNTYE
-1213 NQTDWGK
+1213 NQTEWGK
-1220 KHHENGNTRYY
+1220 KHPENGNTRYY
-1231 YNLNRVAGSVGQGD
+1231 YNLNKVVDDVDKQSSDNTVD
-1245 GAINTPEELLL
+1245 TPEELLL
-1256 WSVRHYADSALRAE
+1256 WSVRHYVDSALQAE
-1270 FNKGDAECE
+1270 FNKGDAVCE
-1279 TITGTLN
+1279 TIMGTLN
-1286 MKGYSYYPVDIANCS
+1286 MEGYSYYPVDIANCS
-1301 VNINNA
+1301 VSISDA

-1314 QIETLESGS
+1314 QIETLESS
-1323 TKNKLTSES
+1323 NTKNKLTSKS

-1360 TLTLSGT
+1360 MLTLSGT
-1367 VGPMNT
+1367 VGPMGT
-1373 NGGSGALICG
+1373 DGGSGALICG

-1396 LEGITLKNLA
+1396 LEDMTLKNLA
-1406 VTDFAANKDKSLPLL
+1406 VTDFAASKNKSLPLL

-1506 FTADDTRVTYGQE
+1506 FTAEDAKVTYGQE
-1519 IDGTKEYGNNDGDM
+1519 IDGTTEYGNNDGDT
-1533 QCWYFDA
+1533 QYWYFEAEHKD
-1540 KHEGCNL
+1540 GNL
-1547 VKDEKH
+1547 VKDG
-1553 DIEASEDKSAPRFGN
+1553 DRTTASKDKSKPSFGAQGGLLGSAP
-1568 QAYLKYVTNGRDDN
+1568 YLKYVANGHDDSN
-1582 HPWRHEVA
+1582 PWRHEVA

-1633 VNITTNQ
+1633 VNITINQ
-1640 DAACSGESGHGK
+1640 DTVCSGKDGHGR
-1652 FVSSGSTW
+1652 FVSNGNTW
-1660 VCGNTSYTTET
+1660 VCGDGSYTTET
-1671 VSRYLRSAYYVIDK
+1671 VSRYLRSAYYVIDGNV
-1685 DITVNAKDFSGLGQT
+1685 TVNAKDFSGLGQT

-1761 DQTPKDQTTKDQT
+1761 DQTPK
-1774 PKAFFGGVMG
+1774 AFFGGVMG

-1838 TAGDSLYDNAF
+1838 TAGDSLHDNAF
-1849 LGRMLNGYAFSENC
+1849 LGRMLNGYAFSEGC
-1863 TVDNGER
+1863 TVANGDR
-1870 NYKINKLSGTK
+1870 NYKINKLSGAK
-1881 NLIATTDLTGA
+1881 NLITTTDLTGA

-1930 DGASGDQEGLKL
+1930 DGALGDQEGLKL

-1979 APSAGNTAYLVTAY
+1979 APSAGNTAYLVTTY
-1993 ADAGTGNIC
+1993 ADAGTSNIC

-2035 SNAGIDRSGKSQP
+2035 SNAGIDRSGESQP

-2161 NIVGVGGVAGALAP
+2161 NIVGVGGVAGVLAP

-2231 MRLVNCG
+2231 MQLVNCG

-2327 NAWSGGGS
+2327 NAWSGSGS

-2376 QVISAEGA
+2376 QVISVEGA

-2450 ASGQMTL
+2450 ASGQMTM

-2517 NILIRNLTYAKASS
+2517 NILIRNLTYAKASG

-2582 RSFVAYADYNDNAK
+2582 RSFVAYADYNDKA
-2596 TDGSSVTSGALD
+2596 GSSRVTSGALD

-2667 SADFSNTVST
+2667 TVDFSNTVST
-2677 MSQNN
+2677 MAKNN
-2682 DGTEITN
+2682 DGATLTN
-2689 NFDVLQVSSG
+2689 GFDVLQVSSG
-2699 NEQVITNYLDTVT
+2699 NEQVITDYLDTVT
-2712 NGGYSKAKDLGYV
+2712 NGGYSKARDLGYV
-2725 TASATTYA
+2725 TASAKTYA
-2733 YDDAGKQFVAPTEG
+2733 YDDANKQFVAPAEG

-2837 LGKDAHVLE
+2837 LGRDAHVLE

-2893 SGEKNGNYPVGTR
+2893 SGATNGNYPMGTQ
-2906 LTLLDCAHNNKEYH
+2906 LTLLDCANNNKEYH
-2920 YKVED
+2920 CKVKTEG
-2925 ENGISSLSLSEFK
+2925 GISSLSLSEFK

-2952 LMGVTAKTDPSG
+2952 LMGVTAKADPSG

-2976 SGKLK
+2976 SGKLE
-2981 DGTVA
+2981 DGAVA
-2986 YFRPATKEDTDDR
+2986 YFRPATKDDTGDR

-3016 ESFYL
+3016 ENFYL

-3067 VVEDDMANSAST
+3067 VVKDDMANSAST

-3102 ELTDSGHTVKLDVT
+3102 TLTGNGHTVQLDVT

-3154 VGSGGFPSGMSGTVA
+3154 VGSGGFPSGMSGTVT

-3179 VYSKDGGWTIPET
+3179 VYKGGKWALPEAT
-3192 SGGDPA
+3192 NGAVA

-3204 VWASDGGEMELL
+3204 GWVSDGGEMKLL
-3216 LGSAN
+3216 LGSNN

-3231 LRDAAKDAG
+3231 LRDAAKTAG

-3245 IRAQITIEM
+3245 IRAQMTIEM
-3254 TDEAFTKAIA
+3254 TDEAFAKAIA

-3339 TIGTVATYDLSSAS
+3339 TIGTVATYDLSNAS
-3353 NVDELLNKAQSVT
+3353 NVDELLSKARSVT

-3372 KRSDTAGNYES
+3372 RRSDTKGNYVP
-3383 ADITKVMSG
+3383 ADITRVMSG
-3392 GDKPRTNSTV
+3392 GNKPRTNSTA
-3402 LGSANKGSKSYSW
+3402 LGTAIKGSKSYSW
-3415 TDTKDAKRADGTF
+3415 TDTKKDGGTF
-3428 STLNGQKFELPIDF
+3428 STLKGQKFELPIDF

-3462 EIRNANGDV
+3462 EIRNADGKV
-3471 INTPGNTSDFVTF
+3471 INVPGNTSDFVTF